1 MKKIFTTLAIFSMV
15 ALSANA
21 EVSISYNG
29 KALENGAEL
38 TFGNADFEDFG
49 SDGYHYW
56 QVGCDLD
63 VEAGNP
69 STIKAETNLEDF
81 QVCPSVCLAWK
92 ETGDNLYA
100 SLTMTE
106 SSYGIPIHV
115 SSQDPCE
122 IPVYDAWLKITVT
135 DDDDVPFVVNI
146 KLKTESSAVEGIGME
161 NARVAAI
168 YDMQGRRVADD
179 FRGASIVVYDN
190 GKAVKQIRK

>member
-1 MKKIFTTLAIFSMV
+1 MKKVFTTLAIFSMV
-15 ALSANA
+15 AMAANA

-29 KALENGAEL
+29 KALENGAEIAL
-38 TFGNADFEDFG
+38 GNKDFEDLG
-49 SDGYHYW
+49 SDDFHYW
-56 QVGCDLD
+56 QVGCDLE

-81 QVCPSVCLAWK
+81 QVCPSICLAWR
-92 ETGDNLYA
+92 GDGDYLFSSLEMPEA
-100 SLTMTE
+100 SY
-106 SSYGIPIHV
+106 SIPIHV
-115 SSQDPCE
+115 TSQAPCE

-135 DDDDVPFVVNI
+135 DDDATPFVVNI

-168 YDMQGRRVADD
+168 YDMQGRRVADN